1 MNLPNIVLDT
11 NVIISALRSRRGASA
26 KLLPLIGTERFN
38 IHISVPLT
46 LEYEEVLLRQR
57 EILRLS
63 PEDVADLVDGLSA
76 LAHHHK
82 IYFLWRPYL
91 RDAKDEMVLELAV
104 VARCDY
110 IITYNVNDFKGVERF
125 GIEVKTPKEFLEE
138 IGELK

>member
-110 IITYNVNDFKGVERF
+110 IITYNVNDFKGAERF